1 MGDRLGRCN
10 RFVKTFI
17 TVTII
22 SNQINKQGEKIMNFD
37 LEKEIQYF
45 DNKYPAMNTA
55 EIYENVD
62 NTFISEDEENAFY
75 SETYAEILK
84 GFIL

>member
-1 MGDRLGRCN
+1 
-10 RFVKTFI
+10 
-17 TVTII
+17 
-22 SNQINKQGEKIMNFD
+22 MNFD

-62 NTFISEDEENAFY
+62 NTFIAEDEENSFY
-75 SETYAEILK
+75 SETYAELLSGWII
-84 GFIL
+84 G

>member
-1 MGDRLGRCN
+1 LGRCN

-17 TVTII
+17 PVTII
-22 SNQINKQGEKIMNFD
+22 SNQINKQGEKIMIFD
-37 LEKEIQYF
+37 LEKQIQYF

-62 NTFISEDEENAFY
+62 NTFIAEDEENAFY
-75 SETYAEILK
+75 SESYAELLSGWII
-84 GFIL
+84 G

>member
-1 MGDRLGRCN
+1 
-10 RFVKTFI
+10 
-17 TVTII
+17 
-22 SNQINKQGEKIMNFD
+22 MNFD